1 MVAAGTPAEGASV
14 PLGVREG
21 GAGPSGSLTAV
32 RAMSRVE
39 RFFERLVERPSAR
52 IFRTRLQPLQVLRRI
67 ERTMDAERG
76 ADGRPGLVP
85 DQFTVRLH
93 PDDLAALDAAE
104 DVAAELASGAL
115 SYARAHGYALRD
127 RPRVTL
133 VPDESLRLGEA
144 EVDAEV
150 SPSVD
155 PPTGSDNADGG
166 TRVYEVPVV
175 RAPSVELEIREP
187 GRNPRR
193 IPVAGGQIRIGRGP
207 ECELVLRDSRVSRRH
222 ARLAARDGMLILT
235 DLGSTNGTMVNGHR
249 VSEVVL
255 GAGDR
260 IELGETSLVIQAA
273 PTDSAARR

>member
-1 MVAAGTPAEGASV
+1 MAAGTPARGTGVPMVGAAGRS
-14 PLGVREG
+14 
-21 GAGPSGSLTAV
+21 GPSGRLTAV

-52 IFRTRLQPLQVLRRI
+52 IFGTRLQPLQVLRRI

-76 ADGRPGLVP
+76 ATGRAGLVP

-93 PDDLAALDAAE
+93 PDDLATLDPPDE
-104 DVAAELASGAL
+104 VAGELASGAL
-115 SYARAHGYALRD
+115 TYARSHGYALRD

-133 VPDESLRLGEA
+133 VPDARVRAGDVD
-144 EVDAEV
+144 VDAEL
-150 SPSVD
+150 SPSIQ
-155 PPTGSDNADGG
+155 PPTDTAGADGG
-166 TRVYEVPVV
+166 TRVLEVPVV
-175 RAPSVELEIREP
+175 RGPSVELEIKEP
-187 GRNPRR
+187 GRSPRR
-193 IPVAGGQIRIGRGP
+193 IPLAAGQIRIGRGP

-222 ARLAARDGMLILT
+222 ARLAARDGLLILT

-260 IELGETSLVIQAA
+260 IELGETSVVIKAA
-273 PTDSAARR
+273 PTESAARR